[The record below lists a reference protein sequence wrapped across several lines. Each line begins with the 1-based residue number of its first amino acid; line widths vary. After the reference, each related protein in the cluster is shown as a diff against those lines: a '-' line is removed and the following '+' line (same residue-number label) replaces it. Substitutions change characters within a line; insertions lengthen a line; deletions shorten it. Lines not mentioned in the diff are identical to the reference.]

1 MPAGNRSPAPPSSPA
16 IRPAATAPCR
26 DTSRS
31 RPRFSPTSR
40 TGVFPIG
47 TLLPTEYELCERF
60 EVSRFT
66 VRQALKGMQDA
77 GLIERRSGVGS
88 MVVATE
94 QKELFVHSLTSLT
107 ELLRYPYETSRT
119 VISHE
124 RIKASAEQTQLL
136 LCSPG
141 EEWVRV
147 QGVRIARGSKF
158 PFSWVDIF
166 LHPRFEHVFDLPN
179 PKGEP
184 VYRQIERQLDYR
196 ISRAHVEIFAGQI
209 TAELAGP
216 MMIDEG
222 TPALN
227 IIRRYSGTDGNIFLV
242 TYTVHPANRF
252 VFTMDLERKWE
263 PAVERC
269 RAVAPR
275 PQPDPASAPQAKPR
289 RTAPSP
295 APAHY

>member
-1 MPAGNRSPAPPSSPA
+1 M
-16 IRPAATAPCR
+16 
-26 DTSRS
+26 
-31 RPRFSPTSR
+31 RPRAQGGPAKGDPDKIAGKASARDRALPR
-40 TGVFPIG
+40 YLEIKAALVADIKAGMFPVG
-47 TLLPTEYELCERF
+47 SLLPTEHDLCGRF

-66 VRQALKGMQDA
+66 VRQALKGMQDS

-88 MVVATE
+88 MVVAAE
-94 QKELFVHSLTSLT
+94 QQEVFVNSLTSLT
-107 ELLRYPYETSRT
+107 ELLRYPNETYRTDLSRQL
-119 VISHE
+119 
-124 RIKASAEQTQLL
+124 IKASPEQAHLL

-141 EEWVRV
+141 QEWLRV

-158 PFSWVDIF
+158 PFSWVDIYV
-166 LHPRFEHVFDLPN
+166 HPRFERVFDLPN

-209 TAELAGP
+209 TSELSGP
-216 MMIDEG
+216 MQIEEG

-227 IIRRYSGTDGNIFLV
+227 IIRRYSGSDGAIFLV

-263 PAVERC
+263 PA
-269 RAVAPR
+269 
-275 PQPDPASAPQAKPR
+275 
-289 RTAPSP
+289 
-295 APAHY
+295 